1 MLSTFSFKENL
12 LIRIN
17 TVITKGVISK
27 YVTRKPFIGEL
38 SRGFIFTATKDGN
51 IIAKVYTLIS
61 IKNTRNIKE
70 LSCLIKHVLR
80 WLLIAKR
87 LI

>member
-27 YVTRKPFIGEL
+27 YVTRKTFIGEL
-38 SRGFIFTATKDGN
+38 GG
-51 IIAKVYTLIS
+51 
-61 IKNTRNIKE
+61 
-70 LSCLIKHVLR
+70 VLF
-80 WLLIAKR
+80 
-87 LI
+87 